1 MQPTPASHA
10 PCMGP
15 GVVPGGGA
23 YAKVDRNPGTVG
35 LGGYGAAFGGVN
47 HTALTPAAGGAAFC
61 VDPAVLADPH
71 TRTQYPYVTGT
82 SVLAVKYKDGV
93 MLACDTLGSYG
104 STKRYKSVQRLQPV
118 GKNTVIG
125 GSGEYSDFAYILKL
139 LDELTTDDYCLD
151 DGQALRPKE
160 ISAYLTRVLYNRRT
174 KMDPLWNSL
183 VVAGVDSTS
192 GEAFLGTVSML
203 GVQYSDSHV
212 ATGFGAHL
220 ARPLFREK
228 QHDDMSEA
236 EAKVLLEDA
245 LRVCYYRD
253 KQSINKFQIA
263 TVTATGTTVSEPY
276 ALDTAWHYEAF
287 KNPAAQAVGTW

>member
-1 MQPTPASHA
+1 MFPTPASHA

-23 YAKVDRNPGTVG
+23 YGGQPNRNPGTVG
-35 LGGYGAAFGGVN
+35 THFGQGPQDVTRIGLAPASGAAP
-47 HTALTPAAGGAAFC
+47 LC
-61 VDPAVLADPH
+61 VDPAALADPH
-71 TRTQYPYVTGT
+71 NRTQYPYVTGT
-82 SVLAVKYKDGV
+82 SVLAIKYKHGV

-151 DGQALRPKE
+151 DGQTLTPQE
-160 ISAYLTRVLYNRRT
+160 ISSYLTRVMYNRRN
-174 KMDPLWNSL
+174 KFDPLWNSL
-183 VVAGVDSTS
+183 VVAGVSPTN
-192 GEAFLGTVSML
+192 GESFLGTVSMI
-203 GVQYSDSHV
+203 GVAYSDSHV

-228 QHDDMSEA
+228 QHDDMSEE
-236 EAKVLLEDA
+236 EARALLEDA

-253 KQSINKFQIA
+253 KQSINKFQLA
-263 TVTATGTTVSEPY
+263 TVTAAGTTVSEPY
-276 ALDTAWHYEAF
+276 SLATSWHYEAF